1 MTEQV
6 KGGRALWGGHFA
18 TDPAPL
24 MAQIN
29 ASIGFDKRLA
39 SHDLAG
45 SRAHA
50 RMLAATGVI
59 AGLLAQALLP
69 AIEKLF
75 RVTTALSLKE
85 LNDAS
90 HPLLRRLETQGLLQS
105 VWKQCQ
111 IA

>member
-6 KGGRALWGGHFA
+6 KGGRALWGGHFE

-39 SHDLAG
+39 AHDLAG

-59 AGLLAQALLP
+59 AEAECNAILGGLDQ
-69 AIEKLF
+69 IEASIAAGTF
-75 RVTTALSLKE
+75 EFTT
-85 LNDAS
+85 
-90 HPLLRRLETQGLLQS
+90 
-105 VWKQCQ
+105 
-111 IA
+111 